1 MTVTL
6 DIPADLQGTLL
17 ARAAMNGSNME
28 EMIVILLRDSVI
40 SPGSNQRPQMQPQRL
55 EPSVYPDDAGAD
67 DPAYQP
73 VPLSPVG
80 TVMAHLIPAGRL
92 MPATFPTAE

>member
-28 EMIVILLRDSVI
+28 ETIVILLRDSVI
-40 SPGSNQRPQMQPQRL
+40 SPGSSQQPVMPLKRL
-55 EPSVYPDDAGAD
+55 EPSVYSDEIEAD
-67 DPAYQP
+67 DSTYQP
-73 VPLSPVG
+73 VPFSPVG
-80 TVMAHLIPAGRL
+80 AVIAHLIPAGRL
-92 MPATFPTAE
+92 MPATFPNAE